1 MKIAPRDVAGL
12 IKAPGT
18 HYSAFLLYGPDQGL
32 VRERARQLAHHFCDQ
47 PDDPFAQA
55 SLTGQ
60 QVSED
65 KARLADEAN
74 AVNIFGG
81 PRLVT
86 LSGSGTE
93 ITEAVKLAFASPN
106 PDARIII
113 RASDV
118 NTRHALVKLCEGAK
132 FCASIGC
139 YSDDARNLSE
149 IARDIFT
156 RDNIRVSGE
165 VMEAITARLGVDRQM
180 SLSEL
185 NKLALYAGDG
195 GSLTLED
202 VAIAL
207 GDSGAVAIDEVS
219 LALLTGQI
227 EAFERDYARLRHE
240 GIQPIAVIRQLLTLF
255 KNMQMAKA
263 QMQAG
268 LPASQAIA
276 QLRPPVHFKMK
287 PVITRQLGLWQPEQ
301 ISQSIDR
308 LMQAEI
314 QTKSAGSADPAT
326 LTGQILLG
334 ICLRAHHLN
343 ARH

>member
-1 MKIAPRDVAGL
+1 MKIAHRDVAGL

-47 PDDPFAQA
+47 PDDPFSQA

-81 PRLVT
+81 LRLVT

-93 ITEAVKLAFASPN
+93 MTEAVRLAFASPN
-106 PDARIII
+106 PDSRIII

-118 NTRHALVKLCEGAK
+118 NTRHALVKLCDEVK

-149 IARDIFT
+149 IARDIFN
-156 RDNIRVSGE
+156 RDNIRVSAE
-165 VMEAITARLGVDRQM
+165 VMGAITARLGADRQM

-202 VAIAL
+202 VAIAV
-207 GDSGAVAIDEVS
+207 GDSGAVAIDAVS

-227 EAFERDYARLRHE
+227 DDFERDYARLRHE

-268 LPASQAIA
+268 LPVGQVIA
-276 QLRPPVHFKMK
+276 QLRPPVRFQNEACYYPPAQ
-287 PVITRQLGLWQPEQ
+287 PVAAGANQP
-301 ISQSIDR
+301 I
-308 LMQAEI
+308 
-314 QTKSAGSADPAT
+314 
-326 LTGQILLG
+326 
-334 ICLRAHHLN
+334 H
-343 ARH
+343 

>member
-1 MKIAPRDVAGL
+1 MKIALRDVAGL

-32 VRERARQLAHHFCDQ
+32 VRERARQLVRHFCDQ

-81 PRLVT
+81 LRLVS

-93 ITEAVKLAFASPN
+93 MTEAVKLAFASPN

-118 NTRHALVKLCEGAK
+118 NTRHALVKLCEESK

-139 YSDDARNLSE
+139 YSDDSRNLSE
-149 IARDIFT
+149 IARDIFS
-156 RDNIRVSGE
+156 RNNIRVSAE
-165 VMEAITARLGVDRQM
+165 VMEAITTRLGADRQM

-185 NKLALYAGDG
+185 NKLTLYAGNS

-240 GIQPIAVIRQLLTLF
+240 GIQPITVIRQLLTLF
-255 KNMQMAKA
+255 KNMQIAKA

-268 LPASQAIA
+268 LPAGQAIA
-276 QLRPPVHFKMK
+276 QLRPPVHYKMK
-287 PVITRQLGLWQPEQ
+287 PVITRQLNLWRPEQ
-301 ISQSIDR
+301 INQSIDR

-314 QTKSAGSADPAT
+314 QTKQFFKFD
-326 LTGQILLG
+326 LV
-334 ICLRAHHLN
+334 
-343 ARH
+343 

>member
-1 MKIAPRDVAGL
+1 M
-12 IKAPGT
+12 
-18 HYSAFLLYGPDQGL
+18 LYGPDQGL

-55 SLTGQ
+55 NLTGQ

-65 KARLADEAN
+65 KVRLADEAN

-81 PRLVT
+81 LRLVT

-93 ITEAVKLAFASPN
+93 MTEAVKLAFAN
-106 PDARIII
+106 PKPEARIII
-113 RASDV
+113 RANDV
-118 NTRHALVKLCEGAK
+118 NTRHALVKLCEETK

-149 IARDIFT
+149 IARDIFA
-156 RDNIRVSGE
+156 RDKIRVSGE
-165 VMEAITARLGVDRQM
+165 VMLAITARLGADRQM

-195 GSLTLED
+195 GSLTVED

-207 GDSGAVAIDEVS
+207 GDSGKVAIDEVS

-263 QMQAG
+263 HMQAAG
-268 LPASQAIA
+268 LL
-276 QLRPPVHFKMK
+276 LRRLPSCARPFIFKMK
-287 PVITRQLGLWQPEQ
+287 PVLTRQLSLWRPEQ

-334 ICLRAHHLN
+334 ICLRARHLN

>member
-18 HYSAFLLYGPDQGL
+18 QYSAFLLYGPDQGL

-81 PRLVT
+81 LRLVT

-93 ITEAVKLAFASPN
+93 MTEAVKLAFTSPN
-106 PDARIII
+106 PDARIIV

-118 NTRHALVKLCEGAK
+118 NTRHALVKLCEEAK
-132 FCASIGC
+132 FCAAIGC

-149 IARDIFT
+149 IARDIFA
-156 RDNIRVSGE
+156 RDNIRVSAE
-165 VMEAITARLGVDRQM
+165 VMGAITARLGADRQM

-195 GSLTLED
+195 GSLTLKD

-268 LPASQAIA
+268 LPASQAIV

-287 PVITRQLGLWQPEQ
+287 PVITRQLGLWRPEQ

-314 QTKSAGSADPAT
+314 QTKSAGSVDPAT

-334 ICLRAHHLN
+334 ICLRARHLN

>member
-1 MKIAPRDVAGL
+1 MKIAPRDVAEL

-32 VRERARQLAHHFCDQ
+32 VRERASQLARHFCDQ

-81 PRLVT
+81 VRLVT
-86 LSGSGTE
+86 LSGSGSE
-93 ITEAVKLAFASPN
+93 MTEAVKLAFARPN

-118 NTRHALVKLCEGAK
+118 NTRHALVKLCEEAK

-139 YSDDARNLSE
+139 YSDDQRNLSE
-149 IARDIFT
+149 IARDIFS
-156 RDNIRVSGE
+156 RDNITVSAE
-165 VMEAITARLGVDRQM
+165 VMGAITARLGADRQM

-185 NKLALYAGDG
+185 NKLALYAGEA

-219 LALLTGQI
+219 LALFSGQI

-255 KNMQMAKA
+255 KNMQVAKA

-268 LPASQAIA
+268 LPAGQAIA

-287 PVITRQLGLWQPEQ
+287 PVLTRQLGLWQTEQ
-301 ISQSIDR
+301 IAQTIDR
-308 LMQAEI
+308 LMRAEI

-334 ICLRAHHLN
+334 ICLRARHLN
-343 ARH
+343 ARR